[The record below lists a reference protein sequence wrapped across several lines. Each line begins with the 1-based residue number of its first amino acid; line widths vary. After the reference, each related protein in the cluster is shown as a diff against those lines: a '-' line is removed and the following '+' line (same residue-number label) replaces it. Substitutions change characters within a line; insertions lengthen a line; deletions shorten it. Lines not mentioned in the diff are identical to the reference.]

1 MLFKQNPAGGEKA
14 ENQQTLFK
22 RKQRVFQDSMGCLN
36 VLQQTKKKEA
46 EASLFFPF
54 NLRWRLRGVGS

>member
-1 MLFKQNPAGGEKA
+1 M
-14 ENQQTLFK
+14 FK

-46 EASLFFPF
+46 EASFLICI
-54 NLRWRLRGVGS
+54 GDCKV

>member
-1 MLFKQNPAGGEKA
+1 MQVTSRHSLNAYA
-14 ENQQTLFK
+14 AQQTLFK

-46 EASLFFPF
+46 EASFLICI
-54 NLRWRLRGVGS
+54 GDCKV